1 MDKAFR
7 VFLAIVTVAI
17 SLGWNTPTL
26 AAEMSPETRKLFD
39 AVRANNFGAVKRN
52 LLDGANVEQV
62 NISGRTAIDLAI
74 DKGYFPIAHY
84 LLAWRKQR
92 TDTKARQALPPEA
105 PDTPPDTI
113 IAAPIIAPVVAPIV
127 APIVAPEPVAEAA
140 PVYKQEWRPVVEKSP
155 QPVIP
160 AAPPVAPAPIVAEA
174 KPEPVPVKE
183 ISSEKLQ
190 EATKTEGLSR
200 TKEPKKTTGVFDKI
214 TSFFSPT
221 RDKTEDQP
229 EKQQPAAPVAPETK
243 KAEPVIVAEPT
254 PPAKPPAKH
263 LAKPKKPEIAAI
275 PPAKV
280 ARVTRMADSP
290 FINIKISLGRNQP
303 KIPVNPCIEK
313 SAAKSLFCI
322 EPVKWPS
329 GGASQDIG
337 ALFEVYTT
345 LYRGQKT
352 IVQYENG
359 RAKQFHSLFS
369 VKNYGA
375 VIDYFT
381 KRFGAPSQTLK
392 FRAVLIGRKNRK
404 NRTTRWL
411 GPKQTDGTS
420 VVLEVREFDN
430 LRWSAPTDHRYGA
443 VWLHYQGDDPVF
455 RYISWSDFL
464 LARVRR

>member
-62 NISGRTAIDLAI
+62 NISGRTAIELAI

-105 PDTPPDTI
+105 PDTAPDTI

-127 APIVAPEPVAEAA
+127 APIIAPGPVAEAA

-190 EATKTEGLSR
+190 EATKTEGLSGK
-200 TKEPKKTTGVFDKI
+200 KEPKKTTGVFDKV

-221 RDKTEDQP
+221 QDKAEDQP
-229 EKQQPAAPVAPETK
+229 EKQQPAA
-243 KAEPVIVAEPT
+243 I
-254 PPAKPPAKH
+254 PA
-263 LAKPKKPEIAAI
+263 
-275 PPAKV
+275 AKV
-280 ARVTRMADSP
+280 ARVARMADSP
-290 FINIKISLGRNQP
+290 FINTKISLGRYQP
-303 KIPVNPCIEK
+303 KIPDNPCIEK
-313 SAAKSLFCI
+313 SASKSLFCI

-329 GGASQDIG
+329 IPGEASQDIG

-345 LYRGQKT
+345 LYRGRKS
-352 IVQYENG
+352 IIHYENG
-359 RAKQFHSLFS
+359 QARQFHSLFS
-369 VKNYGA
+369 VKNFDA
-375 VIDYFT
+375 TIDYFT
-381 KRFGAPSQTLK
+381 KRFGAPSQTLNM
-392 FRAVLIGRKNRK
+392 RAVRVGQKNRK
-404 NRTTRWL
+404 NRTASWF
-411 GPKQTDGTS
+411 GPKQTGAKS

-430 LRWSAPTDHRYGA
+430 LRWSAPTDRRYGA